1 MDCNTARVYLQLG
14 GLDADE
20 LQEHLGLCTTCTHLA
35 QDQKRLDDHLGR
47 AMRAVEVP
55 RGPREE
61 LLRRLAA
68 EHGARQRRWAGY
80 AFYGGLAAAA
90 MVLAWGLYSLW
101 GPGKPVISGDQVVR
115 DFNILRPDQDAS
127 DYQLRRL
134 GAKGGAPSFVN
145 YAYLVGEPSLAIL
158 PGTQDDKSPV
168 RVPQF
173 TFARRDERRDQ
184 RAVVFVV
191 PRRQY
196 TIEDVGAPDPA
207 YPWQLR
213 IEYDEDDWKGEFAYL
228 ILHTGNDWDWLKLP
242 KRPE

>member
-14 GLDADE
+14 GHDAGE
-20 LQEHLGLCTTCTHLA
+20 LQEHLGVCTACTHLA
-35 QDQKRLDDHLGR
+35 QDMQRLDDHLGR

-55 RGPREE
+55 KGPKQE
-61 LLRRLAA
+61 LLLRLAA

-80 AFYGGLAAAA
+80 ALYAGLGAAAA
-90 MVLAWGLYSLW
+90 LLLTLGLWAWF
-101 GPGKPVISGDQVVR
+101 GPSKPIISGEHVVR

-127 DYQLRRL
+127 NDQLKQL
-134 GAKGGAPSFVN
+134 GAKGPAPSFVN
-145 YAYLVGEPSLAIL
+145 YAFLVGEPSLAIL

-173 TFARRDERRDQ
+173 FFASGEQ
-184 RAVVFVV
+184 RAVVYVV

-196 TIEDVGAPDPA
+196 TVEDVGSPDPA

-213 IEYDEDDWKGEFAYL
+213 VEDDDENWGYAYL
-228 ILHTGNDWDWLKLP
+228 ILYTGKGWDWLKRAA
-242 KRPE
+242 RPD